1 MASKVTIIEVSDGF
15 VLKVVALAS
24 REARNRN
31 LKAESWEVIGGA
43 HEDPPRC
50 TLVFEGPD
58 EKEIVKIF
66 REKIKEVK
74 KADKAKLSK
83 KE

>member
-1 MASKVTIIEVSDGF
+1 MASKVTIRGISDAF
-15 VLKVVALAS
+15 VLKVVALAA
-24 REARNRN
+24 REVRKRN
-31 LKAESWEVIGGA
+31 LEAESWEEIGGA

-58 EKEIVKIF
+58 EREIVKIF

-74 KADKAKLSK
+74 KAEKAKLNK
-83 KE
+83 DG